1 MKPTLKGER
10 GKQLIED
17 CLNKTF
23 YKEKRKK
30 RKIIFNFKPV
40 Y

>member
-17 CLNKTF
+17 YLNKTF
-23 YKEKRKK
+23 YKEKRK